1 MSQLQHTLKMLSYRM
16 RRYPLW
22 IAVLLLT
29 IPLFLSAR
37 WLASNFPWTSSNALE
52 VDFIRVSERFWV
64 KHVEFI
70 PQRGPIY
77 FRAPPCYNAATF
89 LIDLEH
95 KTLERL
101 QCKIPIDPA
110 RKPLPLANGTLL
122 LHALEPYQVVI
133 YDPQTSEVRVKY
145 LPTYRGLLVN
155 GRFLICENYRELTL
169 IDLFA
174 DTPLSEAVVQKF
186 YCDIQLRAVEQSSH
200 ILVSSAIDNAAWD
213 CIDTLR
219 AHSLVLDGILYVL
232 DQLSVS
238 SGFTIERPWK
248 LHSLYWVAPDGLERI
263 TSWLGRSDLQ
273 ADLSSGNGLVCS
285 THYSGNYLHIR
296 EASSGKV
303 VATHPLHIRDTNGTT
318 PAFATSLAG
327 AMFYRFPNGR
337 VIAIDPLEP
346 QKVFMSGRCET
357 WPAIFY
363 DRSLS
368 VYCTIAFDGPFSH
381 RTAPGTI
388 QFRDEETT
396 EVIASWQG
404 EKWLG
409 LVEFLSF
416 ENQGS
421 TLIATDDR
429 QRLLK
434 FDTNTGKVIDRF
446 EPYKSWPIPL
456 SLILLGATVWYL
468 ALSISTQQ
476 LRLHGSIRAIISLAM
491 LGSLAT
497 IRLQSIGDHDFTER
511 FSFQTLIA
519 ILTLL
524 AFVGAE
530 CLWRTS
536 IPRLHACLLISSS
549 VVAIGVVIHK
559 LQHAWPVELEIF
571 GWVALMVSVLL
582 LLFGIAQIAQKLFS
596 SGGQRNKWQL
606 SNQALVFW
614 ITAISLIAATVRYCF
629 AGNSI
634 YEPTPWVELAQLL
647 CYPMLG
653 IGIWRILQLRQFHT
667 LYKLSTLFVW
677 FLLVTVFRISFSLGD
692 VDSISYMWYLKEET
706 IYSFCATTP
715 TAMLFLAHY
724 LPLPRGLIKL
734 KFVSWL
740 HELRK
745 HNQLSKGE

>member
-1 MSQLQHTLKMLSYRM
+1 MPRLQHVLKMLSFRM

-29 IPLFLSAR
+29 IPLFHSAR
-37 WLASNFPWTSSNALE
+37 WLVENLPWTSSNAVQ
-52 VDFIRVSERFWV
+52 VDLIRVSERYWV

-101 QCKIPIDPA
+101 QCKIPIDPT

-122 LHALEPYQVVI
+122 LHALEPCQVVI
-133 YDPQTSEVRVKY
+133 YDPQTSEVRVNY
-145 LPTYRGLLVN
+145 LPTYIDLLVN
-155 GRFLICENYRELTL
+155 GRFLICEKYRELTL

-174 DTPLSEAVVQKF
+174 DTPLSEAIVEKF
-186 YCDIQLRAVEQSSH
+186 YCDIQIKAVEHSSH
-200 ILVSSAIDNAAWD
+200 LLVSSAIDDIIWD
-213 CIDTLR
+213 YLDTLR

-232 DQLSVS
+232 DQLIVS

-273 ADLSSGNGLVCS
+273 AGLSSGNGLVCA

-303 VATHPLHIRDTNGTT
+303 VATHPLHIRDANGTT

-346 QKVFMSGRCET
+346 QKVLMSGQCVT
-357 WPAIFY
+357 WPAILY
-363 DRSLS
+363 DRSSS
-368 VYCTIAFDGPFSH
+368 VYCTIAFDGPISY
-381 RTAPGTI
+381 RTAPGII
-388 QFRDEETT
+388 QFRDRETT
-396 EVIASWQG
+396 QLIASWRG

-409 LVEFLSF
+409 QVELLSF

-434 FDTNTGKVIDRF
+434 IDTNSGTVTDSF
-446 EPYKSWPIPL
+446 EPNTNWFMPL
-456 SLILLGATVWYL
+456 SIILLGGAVWYL
-468 ALSISTQQ
+468 ALSIATQQ

-497 IRLQSIGDHDFTER
+497 IRLQSIGDPDFTER

-530 CLWRTS
+530 CLWRKS

-549 VVAIGVVIHK
+549 VIAIGVVIHK

-582 LLFGIAQIAQKLFS
+582 LLFGIAQMAQKLSS

-606 SNQALVFW
+606 SNQTLVFW
-614 ITAISLIAATVRYCF
+614 ITAISLSVAAVKFCF
-629 AGNSI
+629 TKNSI
-634 YEPTPWVELAQLL
+634 FEPTPWVELAHIL
-647 CYPMLG
+647 CYPLLG
-653 IGIWRILQLRQFHT
+653 MGIYRILQLSRLHT
-667 LYKLSTLFVW
+667 LYKLTACVVW

-715 TAMLFLAHY
+715 TATLFIGHY
-724 LPLPRGLIKL
+724 LPIPRGLIKL
-734 KFVSWL
+734 QFVSWI
-740 HELRK
+740 HTLRK
-745 HNQLSKGE
+745 HIQLSKGE